1 MEMVEKIGEK
11 ELHAKYEDNTY
22 IESKIFYNII
32 KNIFDFIMS
41 FAASIIL
48 IIPCVIIA
56 LIIFITDPGNPFF
69 EQERIGKNG
78 KIIKMVKFRSMKKNA
93 GNLKDMLT
101 PEEYEEYLKE
111 FKLDNDPRLLP
122 HGIGKIIRKTSLD
135 ELPQI
140 LFNVFLRRNMS
151 FVGPRP
157 ILREEMDLN
166 YTPEQQKLLTSVKP
180 GITGYWQAYGR
191 NNVGYKDGRRQ
202 EMELYYARNC
212 SVWMDIKVLFKTVY
226 AVIKS
231 EGAK

>member
-1 MEMVEKIGEK
+1 MEMVEKIDEK

-41 FAASIIL
+41 FGASIIL